1 MKINIS
7 PRLTSNNFNI
17 NDFEIDEKVLNIK
30 SKIID
35 CYSLDNV
42 NAVKTNNILNLN
54 IIDNNKYGII
64 NFNLVSDLVESIN
77 IDIDKDSNYL
87 IDYSSKNNCLH
98 NGIIKVNVK
107 DNVKA
112 NIIVINNLNSES
124 INLIKFEN
132 NVYENSTLNYLI
144 VDLGGNTSISNYYT
158 KLIGNNSKNNLNS
171 IYIGNKNQVFDI
183 NYLIDA
189 IGKNTL
195 SNIDVQGSL
204 KDEAR
209 KNFKGTIDFKRG
221 CKGSTGSENEYC
233 ILLSDKSISRSLPM
247 LLCTEEDV
255 VGNHATASGKVN
267 DKTLFYIMSR
277 GISKKDAEKLIVKSN
292 LNNLLSIIKDNEIKE
307 KIEKLIDKKL

>member
-64 NFNLVSDLVESIN
+64 NFNLESDLVESIN

>member
-1 MKINIS
+1 MKINVS

-17 NDFEIDEKVLNIK
+17 NYFEIDEILLNIK

-64 NFNLVSDLVESIN
+64 NFNLESDLVESIN